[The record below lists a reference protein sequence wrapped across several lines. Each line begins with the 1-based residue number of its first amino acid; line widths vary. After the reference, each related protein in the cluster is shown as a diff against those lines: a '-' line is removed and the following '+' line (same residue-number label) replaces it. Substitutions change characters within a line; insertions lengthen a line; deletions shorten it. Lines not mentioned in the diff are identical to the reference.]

1 MNISYRYVG
10 ENVRNARLNKGLTIE
25 QLAELIDVSDSY
37 LGVAE
42 RGTSG
47 FSVEVIVKL
56 AAVLDVTTDSLLLKG
71 APNHKPSSKFDT
83 LVTLLSRCSE
93 REIDYM
99 TEFIKFNKKNGIFK
113 ALKP

>member
-1 MNISYRYVG
+1 MAINYRYIG
-10 ENVRNARLNKGLTIE
+10 NNVRNARQSKNLTIE

-56 AAVLDVTTDSLLLKG
+56 ASALGVTTDSLLMEN
-71 APNHKPSSKFDT
+71 APNHEPSTKLDS
-83 LVTLLSRCSE
+83 LVMLLSKCSDS
-93 REIDYM
+93 EIDYL
-99 TEFIKFNKKNGIFK
+99 TDFVKLSKKKGIFK
-113 ALKP
+113 AIQP

>member
-1 MNISYRYVG
+1 MNIQYRYVG

-47 FSVEVIVKL
+47 FSVEVIVSL
-56 AAVLDVTTDSLLLKG
+56 ARVLGVTTDSLLMEN
-71 APNHKPSSKFDT
+71 APSCKPSSKLDT
-83 LVTLLSRCSE
+83 LVTLLSQCSDNE
-93 REIDYM
+93 VDYI
-99 TEFIKFNKKNGIFK
+99 TEFVKLGKKKGIFRTV
-113 ALKP
+113 KP